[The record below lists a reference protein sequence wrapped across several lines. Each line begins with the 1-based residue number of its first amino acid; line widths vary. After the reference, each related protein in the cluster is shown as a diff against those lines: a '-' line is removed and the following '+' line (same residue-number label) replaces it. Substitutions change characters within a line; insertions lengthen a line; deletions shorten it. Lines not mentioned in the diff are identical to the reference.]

1 MPIFDIRSA
10 PLIAAATFV
19 PISDAIL

>member
-10 PLIAAATFV
+10 PSVAAATFV